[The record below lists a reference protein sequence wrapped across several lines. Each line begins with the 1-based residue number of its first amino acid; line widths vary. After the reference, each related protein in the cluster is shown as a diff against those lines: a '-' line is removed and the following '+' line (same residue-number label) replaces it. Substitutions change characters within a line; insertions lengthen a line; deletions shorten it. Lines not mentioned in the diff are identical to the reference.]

1 MSGTAAEGNVMEVTL
16 TYCLIGSNMA
26 VLLAFLYEKRNFSL
40 TKRASNRKRAPKRKE
55 EKK

>member
-26 VLLAFLYEKRNFSL
+26 VLLAFLYEKRNFRL